1 MVESNGIN
9 DMTWLDDG
17 GHPHSDALRIT
28 EKFHRRDFGHMAVE
42 LTIDDPK
49 TYSKPWQVTL
59 PWNLLPDT
67 ELLDWA
73 CLNEKD
79 AQHTIVK

>member
-1 MVESNGIN
+1 
-9 DMTWLDDG
+9 MT
-17 GHPHSDALRIT
+17 
-28 EKFHRRDFGHMAVE
+28 VE

-49 TYSKPWQVTL
+49 TYSRPWKMTL

-67 ELLDWA
+67 ELLDWV